1 MSFENPINKQI
12 NALKEDLIKQ
22 ERIQTDAEFEINW
35 HNAFNVSEKS
45 AELEKIQG
53 SIAKNKIDLNAT
65 KSDLSLLFDELR
77 VASENLVPIWE
88 FTSYFSPEQKSQR
101 KLTRRIKVGIR
112 ILKTRLT
119 KEENKAVNLKICYDT
134 FSNEFQK
141 YHEFDIAHWNQ
152 INEASKNSYAQV
164 QVDLQNKQTAANN
177 LDQVIKDAQKEIDDN
192 RSELQNIEAEI
203 KKLNRVDKNLSNA
216 KNSYERALIHQE
228 CERMFGVGQP
238 SRAISKLLKHKGS
251 IERTINKLNDRLTQ
265 QIERYSRNINH
276 LIFDGNNFC
285 YCGEQFITFKAL
297 SAVLR
302 KLKHYERVSVIFDA
316 GIRGLCR
323 ANNQTIKKKLPDWIE
338 VHIVATKQKA
348 DETILG
354 FASENQHAFI
364 ITNDRFSDF
373 KSENAVKQKRL
384 LRHEILTDK
393 VFIHDLNISL
403 TY

>member
-12 NALKEDLIKQ
+12 NALKKELIKQ
-22 ERIQTDAEFEINW
+22 ERIQKDTEFEINW
-35 HNAFNVSEKS
+35 HNAFNLSEKS
-45 AELEKIQG
+45 AELEKIQE

-77 VASENLVPIWE
+77 DASKNLVPIWK

-101 KLTRRIKVGIR
+101 KLTRRINEGIR
-112 ILKTRLT
+112 ILKSRLA
-119 KEENKAVNLKICYDT
+119 KGEDEAVNLKISDDT
-134 FSNEFQK
+134 FKNEFQK
-141 YHEFDIAHWNQ
+141 YHEFDIAHWTQ
-152 INEASKNSYAQV
+152 IHEASKNSYVQV
-164 QVDLQNKQTAANN
+164 QVDLQNKQATAKN
-177 LDQVIKDAQKEIDDN
+177 LDQVIKDAQKEINEN

-203 KKLNRVDKNLSNA
+203 KKINRLDKNLSNA

-238 SRAISKLLKHKGS
+238 SRAINKLEKHKGS

-285 YCGEQFITFKAL
+285 YCGERFITFKAL
-297 SAVLR
+297 SAVLW
-302 KLKHYERVSVIFDA
+302 KLQNYERVSVIFDA